1 MFSSTKAKGSCV
13 TIISIKNVIRSF
25 RPRKCQNNVNNLLG
39 TGIEPRTAADFTTK
53 LRQAQSDHISKH
65 LQLGVTTTLSETRMT
80 EAKTTT
86 TTQHHNNREEMWA

>member
-1 MFSSTKAKGSCV
+1 MQ
-13 TIISIKNVIRSF
+13 
-25 RPRKCQNNVNNLLG
+25 CQNNVNNLLG